1 MHVLEAL
8 GDFVSTCAS
17 MSEQFSKV
25 CQGERHGRTEERE
38 RRERGESESERGEER
53 HRERGER
60 HMERRM
66 SEERACRSSV
76 WSRCLK
82 ERGRLDE
89 CLLLAFAA
97 HTLNPHH
104 RLYLAIYAY
113 ITYIYADD
121 GWVSRCCRF

>member
-1 MHVLEAL
+1 MRQHVGAVFPR
-8 GDFVSTCAS
+8 FV
-17 MSEQFSKV
+17 K
-25 CQGERHGRTEERE
+25 ERGMEGL

-53 HRERGER
+53 HRERGERHRER

-82 ERGRLDE
+82 ERGRIDE

-97 HTLNPHH
+97 HTVNPHH

-121 GWVSRCCRF
+121 GWVSWCCRF